1 MTEDT
6 VQVYVY
12 DLSQGLARVYS
23 PMLLGILIDAI
34 YHTSVVIR
42 NKEYYLDQGIK
53 VNSPPGH
60 TKYGTPIEVLEI
72 GTTGVDDEL
81 LNDFINELKNHDE
94 MKYHAVNY
102 NLFTNNC
109 NHFTDVVIDFYV
121 AKFRGQDI
129 KVARH
134 GVKHTK
140 WAAITTNART
150 KFCIEKIY
158 TFLFFTT
165 NLTPMLSNDSADYR
179 NKFWS
184 STSRQV
190 GTSFQPLGKEESY
203 ANRYP

>member
-109 NHFTDVVIDFYV
+109 NHFTDVVIDFMWQNLEDRILKLPDTV
-121 AKFRGQDI
+121 LNTPNGQ
-129 KVARH
+129 
-134 GVKHTK
+134 
-140 WAAITTNART
+140 
-150 KFCIEKIY
+150 
-158 TFLFFTT
+158 L
-165 NLTPMLSNDSADYR
+165 LQQMLGQN
-179 NKFWS
+179 F
-184 STSRQV
+184 V
-190 GTSFQPLGKEESY
+190 
-203 ANRYP
+203 

>member
-109 NHFTDVVIDFYV
+109 KHFTDVVIDFLCGKNLEDRILKLPDTV
-121 AKFRGQDI
+121 LNTPNGQ
-129 KVARH
+129 
-134 GVKHTK
+134 
-140 WAAITTNART
+140 
-150 KFCIEKIY
+150 
-158 TFLFFTT
+158 L
-165 NLTPMLSNDSADYR
+165 LQQMLGQN
-179 NKFWS
+179 F
-184 STSRQV
+184 V
-190 GTSFQPLGKEESY
+190 
-203 ANRYP
+203 

>member
-23 PMLLGILIDAI
+23 PMFLGILIDAI

-109 NHFTDVVIDFYV
+109 NHFTDVVIDFLCGKNLEDRILKLPDTV
-121 AKFRGQDI
+121 LNTPNGQ
-129 KVARH
+129 
-134 GVKHTK
+134 
-140 WAAITTNART
+140 
-150 KFCIEKIY
+150 
-158 TFLFFTT
+158 L
-165 NLTPMLSNDSADYR
+165 LQQMLGQN
-179 NKFWS
+179 F
-184 STSRQV
+184 V
-190 GTSFQPLGKEESY
+190 
-203 ANRYP
+203 

>member
-81 LNDFINELKNHDE
+81 LNAFINELKNHDE

-109 NHFTDVVIDFYV
+109 NHFTDVVIDFLCGKNLEDRILKLPDTV
-121 AKFRGQDI
+121 LNTPNGQ
-129 KVARH
+129 
-134 GVKHTK
+134 
-140 WAAITTNART
+140 
-150 KFCIEKIY
+150 
-158 TFLFFTT
+158 L
-165 NLTPMLSNDSADYR
+165 LQQMLGQN
-179 NKFWS
+179 F
-184 STSRQV
+184 V
-190 GTSFQPLGKEESY
+190 
-203 ANRYP
+203 

>member
-12 DLSQGLARVYS
+12 DLSQGLARFYS

-109 NHFTDVVIDFYV
+109 NHFTDVVIDFLCGKNLEDRILKLPDTV
-121 AKFRGQDI
+121 LNTPNGQ
-129 KVARH
+129 
-134 GVKHTK
+134 
-140 WAAITTNART
+140 
-150 KFCIEKIY
+150 
-158 TFLFFTT
+158 L
-165 NLTPMLSNDSADYR
+165 LQQMLGQN
-179 NKFWS
+179 F
-184 STSRQV
+184 V
-190 GTSFQPLGKEESY
+190 
-203 ANRYP
+203 

>member
-23 PMLLGILIDAI
+23 PMLLGILIDSI

-102 NLFTNNC
+102 NLFTNNF
-109 NHFTDVVIDFYV
+109 NHFTDVVIDFLCGKNLEDRILKLPDTV
-121 AKFRGQDI
+121 LNTPNGQ
-129 KVARH
+129 
-134 GVKHTK
+134 
-140 WAAITTNART
+140 
-150 KFCIEKIY
+150 
-158 TFLFFTT
+158 L
-165 NLTPMLSNDSADYR
+165 LQQMLGQN
-179 NKFWS
+179 F
-184 STSRQV
+184 V
-190 GTSFQPLGKEESY
+190 
-203 ANRYP
+203 

>member
-23 PMLLGILIDAI
+23 PMLLGISIDAI

-109 NHFTDVVIDFYV
+109 NHFTDVVIDFLCGKNLEDRILKLPDTV
-121 AKFRGQDI
+121 LNTPNGQ
-129 KVARH
+129 
-134 GVKHTK
+134 
-140 WAAITTNART
+140 
-150 KFCIEKIY
+150 
-158 TFLFFTT
+158 L
-165 NLTPMLSNDSADYR
+165 LQQMLGQN
-179 NKFWS
+179 F
-184 STSRQV
+184 V
-190 GTSFQPLGKEESY
+190 
-203 ANRYP
+203 

>member
-109 NHFTDVVIDFYV
+109 NHFTDVVIDFLCGKNLEDRILKLPDTV
-121 AKFRGQDI
+121 LNTPNGQ
-129 KVARH
+129 
-134 GVKHTK
+134 
-140 WAAITTNART
+140 
-150 KFCIEKIY
+150 
-158 TFLFFTT
+158 L
-165 NLTPMLSNDSADYR
+165 LQQL
-179 NKFWS
+179 
-184 STSRQV
+184 
-190 GTSFQPLGKEESY
+190 LGK
-203 ANRYP
+203 NFV

>member
-42 NKEYYLDQGIK
+42 IKEYYLDQGIK

-60 TKYGTPIEVLEI
+60 TKYGTPLEVLEI

-109 NHFTDVVIDFYV
+109 NHFTDVVIDFLCGKNLEDRILKLPDTV
-121 AKFRGQDI
+121 LNTPNGQ
-129 KVARH
+129 
-134 GVKHTK
+134 
-140 WAAITTNART
+140 
-150 KFCIEKIY
+150 
-158 TFLFFTT
+158 L
-165 NLTPMLSNDSADYR
+165 LQQMLGQN
-179 NKFWS
+179 F
-184 STSRQV
+184 V
-190 GTSFQPLGKEESY
+190 
-203 ANRYP
+203 

>member
-23 PMLLGILIDAI
+23 PMLLSILIDAI

-53 VNSPPGH
+53 VNSPPGY

-109 NHFTDVVIDFYV
+109 NHFTDVVIDFLCGKNLEDRILKLPDTV
-121 AKFRGQDI
+121 LNTPNGQ
-129 KVARH
+129 
-134 GVKHTK
+134 
-140 WAAITTNART
+140 
-150 KFCIEKIY
+150 
-158 TFLFFTT
+158 L
-165 NLTPMLSNDSADYR
+165 LQQMLGQN
-179 NKFWS
+179 F
-184 STSRQV
+184 V
-190 GTSFQPLGKEESY
+190 
-203 ANRYP
+203 

>member
-12 DLSQGLARVYS
+12 DLSQGLAKVYS

-109 NHFTDVVIDFYV
+109 NHFTDVVIDFLCGKNLEDRILKLPDTV
-121 AKFRGQDI
+121 LNTPNGQ
-129 KVARH
+129 
-134 GVKHTK
+134 
-140 WAAITTNART
+140 
-150 KFCIEKIY
+150 
-158 TFLFFTT
+158 L
-165 NLTPMLSNDSADYR
+165 LQQMLGQN
-179 NKFWS
+179 F
-184 STSRQV
+184 V
-190 GTSFQPLGKEESY
+190 
-203 ANRYP
+203 

>member
-34 YHTSVVIR
+34 YHTSVVIW

-109 NHFTDVVIDFYV
+109 NHFTDVVIDFLCGKNLEDRILKLPDTV
-121 AKFRGQDI
+121 LNTPNGQ
-129 KVARH
+129 
-134 GVKHTK
+134 
-140 WAAITTNART
+140 
-150 KFCIEKIY
+150 
-158 TFLFFTT
+158 L
-165 NLTPMLSNDSADYR
+165 LQQMLGQN
-179 NKFWS
+179 F
-184 STSRQV
+184 V
-190 GTSFQPLGKEESY
+190 
-203 ANRYP
+203 

>member
-109 NHFTDVVIDFYV
+109 NHFTDVVIDFLCGKNLEDRILKLPDTV
-121 AKFRGQDI
+121 LNTPNGQ
-129 KVARH
+129 
-134 GVKHTK
+134 
-140 WAAITTNART
+140 
-150 KFCIEKIY
+150 
-158 TFLFFTT
+158 L
-165 NLTPMLSNDSADYR
+165 LQQMLGQN
-179 NKFWS
+179 F
-184 STSRQV
+184 V
-190 GTSFQPLGKEESY
+190 
-203 ANRYP
+203 

>member
-109 NHFTDVVIDFYV
+109 NHFTDVVIDFLC
-121 AKFRGQDI
+121 G
-129 KVARH
+129 
-134 GVKHTK
+134 
-140 WAAITTNART
+140 
-150 KFCIEKIY
+150 KI
-158 TFLFFTT
+158 
-165 NLTPMLSNDSADYR
+165 
-179 NKFWS
+179 
-184 STSRQV
+184 
-190 GTSFQPLGKEESY
+190 
-203 ANRYP
+203 

>member
-72 GTTGVDDEL
+72 GTTGGDDEL

-109 NHFTDVVIDFYV
+109 NHFTDVVIDFLCGKNLEDRILKLPDTV
-121 AKFRGQDI
+121 LNTPNGQ
-129 KVARH
+129 
-134 GVKHTK
+134 
-140 WAAITTNART
+140 
-150 KFCIEKIY
+150 
-158 TFLFFTT
+158 L
-165 NLTPMLSNDSADYR
+165 LQQMLGQN
-179 NKFWS
+179 F
-184 STSRQV
+184 V
-190 GTSFQPLGKEESY
+190 
-203 ANRYP
+203 

>member
-94 MKYHAVNY
+94 MKYHAINY

-109 NHFTDVVIDFYV
+109 NHFTDVVIDFLCG
-121 AKFRGQDI
+121 KNLEDRNI

-140 WAAITTNART
+140 WACYYNKLLGI
-150 KFCIEKIY
+150 KF
-158 TFLFFTT
+158 
-165 NLTPMLSNDSADYR
+165 
-179 NKFWS
+179 
-184 STSRQV
+184 V
-190 GTSFQPLGKEESY
+190 
-203 ANRYP
+203 

>member
-109 NHFTDVVIDFYV
+109 NHFTDVVIDFLCGKNLKDRILKLPDTV
-121 AKFRGQDI
+121 LNTPNGQ
-129 KVARH
+129 
-134 GVKHTK
+134 
-140 WAAITTNART
+140 
-150 KFCIEKIY
+150 
-158 TFLFFTT
+158 L
-165 NLTPMLSNDSADYR
+165 LQQMLGQN
-179 NKFWS
+179 F
-184 STSRQV
+184 V
-190 GTSFQPLGKEESY
+190 
-203 ANRYP
+203 

>member
-12 DLSQGLARVYS
+12 DLSQGPSQSLLAHA
-23 PMLLGILIDAI
+23 LGHSDGRHLPHLGG
-34 YHTSVVIR
+34 YP
-42 NKEYYLDQGIK
+42 KQKYYLDQGIK

-134 GVKHTK
+134 GVKH
-140 WAAITTNART
+140 APNGQ
-150 KFCIEKIY
+150 
-158 TFLFFTT
+158 L
-165 NLTPMLSNDSADYR
+165 LQQMLGQN
-179 NKFWS
+179 F
-184 STSRQV
+184 V
-190 GTSFQPLGKEESY
+190 
-203 ANRYP
+203 